1 MKFRKITCTVLTIVL
16 LMSLFTGCSKK
27 NTDTTTTDKPKT
39 TADPNKPA
47 KTEYNFVF
55 IPKLVHPWYE
65 TVKAGIEQAVKEY
78 AAQGITVKYTWDA
91 TATADVLAQTQKL
104 EAAASKKPDAISIA
118 VLDASVNGPVI
129 DQLIADKINVCTFD
143 TDAPNSQR
151 LFYCGHA
158 DNKGD
163 GAALAKALA
172 EKIGEKG
179 EIAILSG
186 TLSAPNHK
194 ERVEGFKEE
203 MKKHP
208 NVKIVAEYPD
218 EDSLEKA
225 ISLTENILQSHP
237 NLVGIFGCNASNPVG
252 AARAVID
259 AGKKGKITIV
269 GMDDDPET
277 IKYIKEGAIYATMV
291 QNVKEIGYNS
301 VKNMIAIAD
310 GKTPEK
316 KEFEVGAFMVKQDSL
331 DNYHKVTGK

>member
-1 MKFRKITCTVLTIVL
+1 MKFRKVSCILLTIIL
-16 LMSLFTGCSKK
+16 SMSIFAGCSKK
-27 NTDTTTTDKPKT
+27 SANTDTNTNQTATDS
-39 TADPNKPA
+39 NKPA
-47 KTEYNFVF
+47 KKEYNFVF

-78 AAQGITVKYTWDA
+78 ADQGITVKYTWDA

-104 EAAASKKPDAISIA
+104 EAAASKNPDGISIA

-129 DQLIADKINVCTFD
+129 DELINSGVKVSTFD
-143 TDAPNSQR
+143 TDAPASKR
-151 LFYCGHA
+151 LFYAGHA

-163 GAALAKALA
+163 GAKLADALA
-172 EKIGEKG
+172 EKIGKKG

-203 MKKHP
+203 MKKYP
-208 NVKIVAEYPD
+208 DIKIVAEYPD

-225 ISLTENILQSHP
+225 ISLTENILQTYP
-237 NLVGIFGCNASNPVG
+237 NLVGIFGSNASNPVG

-259 AGKKGKITIV
+259 AGKKDKVTIV

-277 IKYIKEGAIYATMV
+277 IKYIEEGAIYATMV

-310 GKTPEK
+310 GKQPEK
-316 KEFEVGAFMVKQDSL
+316 KEFEVGAFMVKKDSL

>member
-27 NTDTTTTDKPKT
+27 NTDTTAADKPKT

-104 EAAASKKPDAISIA
+104 EAAASKNPDGISIA

-129 DQLIADKINVCTFD
+129 DQLIADKIKVSTFD

-172 EKIGEKG
+172 EKIGDKG

-259 AGKKGKITIV
+259 AGKKGKVTIV

-277 IKYIKEGAIYATMV
+277 IKYIKDGAIYATMV

-301 VKNMIAIAD
+301 VKNMIALAD
-310 GKTPEK
+310 GKTLEK

>member
-1 MKFRKITCTVLTIVL
+1 MKYRKISCILLAIVL
-16 LMSLFTGCSKK
+16 SMSLFAGCSKK
-27 NTDTTTTDKPKT
+27 NTDTATNDNQTKTDSS
-39 TADPNKPA
+39 KPA
-47 KTEYNFVF
+47 KKEYNFVF

-78 AAQGITVKYTWDA
+78 ADQGITIKYTWDA

-104 EAAASKKPDAISIA
+104 EAAASKNPDGISIA

-129 DQLIADKINVCTFD
+129 DELVDSGIKVSTFD
-143 TDAPNSQR
+143 TDAPSSKR

-163 GAALAKALA
+163 GAKLADALA
-172 EKIGEKG
+172 EKIGKKG

-194 ERVEGFKEE
+194 ERVEGFKEAI
-203 MKKHP
+203 KKYP
-208 NVKIVAEYPD
+208 DIKIVAEYPD

-252 AARAVID
+252 AARAVVD
-259 AGKKGKITIV
+259 AGKKDKVTIV

-277 IKYIKEGAIYATMV
+277 IKYIEEGAIYATMV

-301 VKNMIAIAD
+301 VKNMIDIAD
-310 GKTPEK
+310 GKVPEK
-316 KEFEVGAFMVKQDSL
+316 KEFEVGAFMVKKDSL
-331 DNYHKVTGK
+331 ENYHTVTGK